1 MPVSRGAERGVGA
14 RCLRK
19 EFLNRLRNRTNAGPS
34 GKVVILGGSGV
45 MGPAAGEVFAAA
57 GYEVALL
64 ARDMEKARAGLAAA
78 QAIARSEVIAERII
92 PGTYEKDL
100 VRALEQADIVFEA
113 LAEDMALKREFFAKV
128 DRYRNPASLVATNS
142 SGLSIAGMS
151 RGFSDSFRRNFLG
164 IHTYNPPHILVGTEV
179 IPNPDTDPEV
189 LDRTVRMLTKRLG
202 RKVVVVRDRPAFIGN
217 RVGVKVMNEAAH
229 LAVEHGVA
237 FIDYLLGPHTGR
249 AMAPLHT
256 LDLIGWDV
264 YKAIADNVYLNCEED
279 GPRFFKLPDYVEK
292 GIAEGRL
299 GDKTPELGGFY
310 RSRNGTAEVLDPKTG
325 GYQPLNPPE
334 RIDFVEQMKEL
345 HRVGKYPEALAVLA
359 EARGPEADLARRVV
373 LGYVSYALNRVGE
386 VAYCAA
392 DVDTIMTFGFNWAP
406 PTVLVDL
413 FGARAV
419 VDMLRRYELTVPP
432 VVEEAAARGGR
443 LFAGG
448 RADYGRA
455 FVA

>member
-1 MPVSRGAERGVGA
+1 
-14 RCLRK
+14 
-19 EFLNRLRNRTNAGPS
+19 LRNKIDAGPS

-45 MGPAAGEVFAAA
+45 MGPAVGEIFAAA
-57 GYEVALL
+57 GYQVALL

-78 QAIARSEVIAERII
+78 QAAARAEVIAEQII
-92 PGTYEKDL
+92 PGTYDADL
-100 VRALEQADIVFEA
+100 VPALEQADIVFEA
-113 LAEDMALKREFFAKV
+113 LTEDMALKREFFAIV

-189 LDRTVRMLTKRLG
+189 LDRTVRMLTKSLG
-202 RKVVVVRDRPAFIGN
+202 RKVVVVKDRPAFIGN
-217 RVGVKVMNEAAH
+217 RVGIKVMNEVAH
-229 LAVEHGVA
+229 LAARHGIA
-237 FIDYLLGPHTGR
+237 FIDYLIGPHTGR
-249 AMAPLHT
+249 AMAPLRT
-256 LDLIGWDV
+256 LDLVGWDV
-264 YKAIADNVYLNCEED
+264 YKAIADNVYLNSEED
-279 GPRFFKLPDYVEK
+279 GPRFFKLPDYVQK

-310 RSRNGTAEVLDPKTG
+310 RTRNGTAEVLNPSTG
-325 GYQPLNPPE
+325 GYEPLVAPE
-334 RIDFVEQMKEL
+334 PIEFVEHMKQL
-345 HRVGKYPEALAVLA
+345 HRVGKYREAIAVLA
-359 EARGPEADLARRVV
+359 EARGSEADIARRVV
-373 LGYVSYALNRVGE
+373 LGYVSYALTRLGE
-386 VAYCAA
+386 VAQCAA

-419 VDMLRRYELTVPP
+419 VDMLRRYGLAVPS
-432 VVEEAAARGGR
+432 VVEEAVARGGR

-448 RADYGRA
+448 MSDYGRT